1 MNSNNPNNPI
11 CPVCKWPSD
20 KYLDGS
26 CWVCYNLKIGADYH
40 ALANG
45 ALPEDFPKGFPHS
58 RGAASKA
65 GSEFYF
71 TGKACTKGKHPRK
84 VLLISPKKCI
94 GCPRVDARRKA
105 ETRYK
110 PEFECDVCK
119 TYAPR
124 IVKTDVCTHCHKEKL
139 AAAHTRTI
147 RSVARHAGEKHYTPD
162 TPCLDCDTS
171 ERRVYDNKCVH
182 CCSATDSRRSGTQ
195 AFIDA
200 NPELIVTRDMAR
212 TVGFK
217 VFRTGKPCSRGHA
230 GFRYVTTNGCITCL
244 RGK

>member
-1 MNSNNPNNPI
+1 MNPNNPL

-26 CWVCYNLKIGADYH
+26 CYTCYNIETGDEYMKYLKAD
-40 ALANG
+40 
-45 ALPEDFPKGFPHS
+45 PDFACSWDVAKRTG
-58 RGAASKA
+58 KA
-65 GSEFYF
+65 TYF
-71 TGKACTKGKHPRK
+71 TGRACKKDKHPQE
-84 VLLISPKKCI
+84 VSVNGPSHVCVA
-94 GCPRVDARRKA
+94 CPRSIARQ
-105 ETRYK
+105 
-110 PEFECDVCK
+110 
-119 TYAPR
+119 
-124 IVKTDVCTHCHKEKL
+124 
-139 AAAHTRTI
+139 
-147 RSVARHAGEKHYTPD
+147 AGRKHYTPD
-162 TPCLDCDTS
+162 TYCPDCDTD
-171 ERRVYDNKCVH
+171 ERRVCDNKCVQ